1 MFIIITDEDDDEDS
15 DDAEDDCVDDNGAAG
30 SVCSNRMGFE
40 YWVPLT
46 ENPIPCIIRDD
57 HHDHDHDHH
66 DDHWLT
72 MINNIFDNQRRKIRK
87 NAFWNASSIK
97 KHDK

>member
-40 YWVPLT
+40 Y
-46 ENPIPCIIRDD
+46 
-57 HHDHDHDHH
+57 
-66 DDHWLT
+66 
-72 MINNIFDNQRRKIRK
+72 
-87 NAFWNASSIK
+87 
-97 KHDK
+97 